1 MPHRIALLSTR
12 TDDRAQ
18 QVGMDPCV
26 FLLGS
31 GSAVLFA
38 GLALGSSH
46 CEPPPEPTTNAE
58 GTTTDS
64 FPVYENVPE
73 QDEPTD
79 CFLCRTHRQG
89 PCRAQWRNFE
99 YCAKDHAGD
108 ELAGSQVCSKYVPA
122 FQECWMRHLNL
133 YLLIA
138 MALNHERVETTE
150 RKYADPSER
159 ADDLET
165 HIDWQEWTRLSE
177 QDNFLE
183 ACEQVKNVFNQY
195 ERSMPVWRVYES
207 LNEDPFLVNVTCQ
220 VPTRRKDGRSL
231 RLVYALDQDN
241 RTIGLADYREQYE
254 IEKAESEGREPDLEY
269 HRIVMSL
276 IPGLTEAIKVK
287 ALYVSDATEDEDEG
301 VATEDLDYADDPRSD
316 RVDGEVLAE
325 SPWIAA
331 PGLAKNLNESLT

>member
-1 MPHRIALLSTR
+1 
-12 TDDRAQ
+12 
-18 QVGMDPCV
+18 
-26 FLLGS
+26 
-31 GSAVLFA
+31 
-38 GLALGSSH
+38 
-46 CEPPPEPTTNAE
+46 
-58 GTTTDS
+58 
-64 FPVYENVPE
+64 
-73 QDEPTD
+73 
-79 CFLCRTHRQG
+79 
-89 PCRAQWRNFE
+89 
-99 YCAKDHAGD
+99 
-108 ELAGSQVCSKYVPA
+108 
-122 FQECWMRHLNL
+122 MRHLNL